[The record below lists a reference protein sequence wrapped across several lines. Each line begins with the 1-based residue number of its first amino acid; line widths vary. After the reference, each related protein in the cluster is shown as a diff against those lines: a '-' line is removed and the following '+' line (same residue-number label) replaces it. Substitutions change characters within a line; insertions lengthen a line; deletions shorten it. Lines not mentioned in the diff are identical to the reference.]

1 MADRKTTPL
10 SQLFKD
16 PDVRAAFWRA
26 ERDHGAAAALGVTAD
41 RPRSLDGGEAVAVER
56 ELADA

>member
-1 MADRKTTPL
+1 MAQACQHFTAL

-26 ERDHGAAAALGVTAD
+26 ERDNPMPPLPVEAAQPKPVLIGGVAAEL
-41 RPRSLDGGEAVAVER
+41 
-56 ELADA
+56 ELA